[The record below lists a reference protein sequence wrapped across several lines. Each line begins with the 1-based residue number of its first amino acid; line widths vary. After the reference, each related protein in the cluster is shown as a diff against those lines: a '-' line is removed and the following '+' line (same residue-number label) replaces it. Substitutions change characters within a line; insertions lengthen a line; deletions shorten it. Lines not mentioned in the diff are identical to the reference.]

1 MSAVTSE
8 CFATRSIRPTP
19 VERGML
25 WFATALEAHV
35 ARRLERRVE
44 HAHRA
49 ALADRSG
56 IGAREE
62 HLMRAHSLN
71 LRLH

>member
-1 MSAVTSE
+1 
-8 CFATRSIRPTP
+8 
-19 VERGML
+19 ML